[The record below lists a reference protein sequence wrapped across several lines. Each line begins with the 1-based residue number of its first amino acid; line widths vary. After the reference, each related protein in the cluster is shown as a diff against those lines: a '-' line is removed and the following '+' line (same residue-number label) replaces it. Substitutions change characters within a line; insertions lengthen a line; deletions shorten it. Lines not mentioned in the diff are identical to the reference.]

1 MILQLL
7 KVGLPYDAILSFT
20 EQELYVVIGVQ
31 AALDQREQDERAR
44 QERLAE
50 QRNRTHM

>member
-7 KVGLPYDAILSFT
+7 KLNIPYEAILSFT

-31 AALDQREQDERAR
+31 AALDQRIADEEAR
-44 QERLAE
+44 QNRLAE
-50 QRNRTHM
+50 QRNKVHM